1 MLVYLKNLENI
12 NVIHYALIV
21 DFGGYTEYI
30 LKNLVLLNFL
40 LILIF

>member
-21 DFGGYTEYI
+21 DFGGYI
-30 LKNLVLLNFL
+30 LSTF
-40 LILIF
+40 